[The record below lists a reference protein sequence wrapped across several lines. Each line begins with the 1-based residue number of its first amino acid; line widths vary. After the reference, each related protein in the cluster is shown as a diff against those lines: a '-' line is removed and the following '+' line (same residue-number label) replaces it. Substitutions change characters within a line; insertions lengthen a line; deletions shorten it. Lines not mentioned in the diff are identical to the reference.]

1 MTYSESEIST
11 WRHVK
16 VCIYAAFNFHTFRE
30 KYCTFLLHF
39 IIIILSLIKLTGYFT
54 SQALTYKPHDQF
66 TGLY

>member
-1 MTYSESEIST
+1 MLKFVFMLLLTSILSEG
-11 WRHVK
+11 
-16 VCIYAAFNFHTFRE
+16 
-30 KYCTFLLHF
+30 TFLLHF